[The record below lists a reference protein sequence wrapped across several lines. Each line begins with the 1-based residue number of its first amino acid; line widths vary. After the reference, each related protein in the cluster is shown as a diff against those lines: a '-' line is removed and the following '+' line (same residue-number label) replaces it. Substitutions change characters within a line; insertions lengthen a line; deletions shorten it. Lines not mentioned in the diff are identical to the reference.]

1 MPADSEARSA
11 GQSGAQPP
19 ALPARWRPL
28 GVRLAV
34 IFFGSL
40 LVLVGGFAWAGFDAS
55 VQAKFTPF
63 QIGTIFFLAG
73 IYGVVGWGLARC
85 RVDATPAAL
94 VVVNG
99 FRRHELGWAE
109 VVAVRMP
116 RGAPWASL
124 DVADGSTLAVMALQ
138 ATDGERALRGVRAL
152 RSLAEAPPAA
162 S

>member
-1 MPADSEARSA
+1 MPAASESRPAA
-11 GQSGAQPP
+11 PPP

-40 LVLVGGFAWAGFDAS
+40 LVLVGGFAWAGLDAS

-73 IYGVVGWGLARC
+73 IYGVVGWALARC
-85 RVDATPAAL
+85 RVDATQAGV

-99 FRRHELGWAE
+99 FRSIHLGWAE

-124 DVADGSTLAVMALQ
+124 DVADGTTVAVMALQ
-138 ATDGERALRGVRAL
+138 ATDGERTFRAVRAL
-152 RSLAEAPPAA
+152 RALVEAPPTG

>member
-1 MPADSEARSA
+1 MPADSDPRPAS
-11 GQSGAQPP
+11 QPV

-40 LVLVGGFAWAGFDAS
+40 LLLVGGFAWTGFDAS

-63 QIGTIFFLAG
+63 QIGTIFFLFG
-73 IYGVVGWGLARC
+73 IYGVSGWGLARC
-85 RVDATPAAL
+85 RVDATQAGL

-99 FRRHELGWAE
+99 FRRHQLGWAE
-109 VVAVRMP
+109 VIAVRMP
-116 RGAPWASL
+116 RGAPWASI
-124 DVADGSTLAVMALQ
+124 DVSDGSTLAVMALQ

-152 RSLAEAPPAA
+152 RSLAEAPPT
-162 S
+162 SS